1 MSEKGYVTANDLQKW
16 IDHLTEE
23 EKDLPIV
30 VSESMF
36 PEETE
41 ILELSSIGHFLSHH
55 FRGYVICVK
64 KNYKAIIGEMFDD
77 K

>member
-1 MSEKGYVTANDLQKW
+1 MTESKGYVTANDLQKW

-36 PEETE
+36 PKETE

-55 FRGYVICVK
+55 FNGFVIVAK
-64 KNYKAIIGEMFDD
+64 KNYRAIIEERFGE
-77 K
+77 